1 VKHLSRAGTSEAL
14 LIAELSAAGAFP
26 PDLLSTQDSDY
37 RRPGGN

>member
-1 VKHLSRAGTSEAL
+1 M
-14 LIAELSAAGAFP
+14 AETLPIIELPAIGSFL